1 MDRQIKDT
9 WSVFK
14 IMGEFVEGFE
24 TLSGVWPSVT
34 VFGGAR
40 VPKHHPYYQASVE
53 VAEALSRAGFS
64 VITGGGPGLMEAAN
78 LGARQA
84 GGRSIG
90 CNIKLPTEQK
100 PNSYADT
107 MLHFNYF
114 FARKVMFVKYSVGVV
129 GMPGGFGTLD
139 EIFEALT
146 LKQTGK
152 VHTLPV
158 VLYGSE
164 FWGGLIEWLEK
175 QPVGQHLLSPD
186 DLKLI
191 HVSDDSEEVAEII
204 LGHYERSEQHPSPT
218 TTGRE
223 TP

>member
-1 MDRQIKDT
+1 
-9 WSVFK
+9 
-14 IMGEFVEGFE
+14 MGEFVEGFE
-24 TLSGVWPSVT
+24 TLSGIWPSVT
-34 VFGGAR
+34 VFGGAK
-40 VPKHHPYYQASVE
+40 VPKRHSYYRASVR

-90 CNIKLPTEQK
+90 CNIRLPGEQV

-107 MLHFNYF
+107 IIHFNYF
-114 FARKVMFVKYSVGVV
+114 FARKVMFVKYAVGVV

-152 VHTLPV
+152 VNTLPV

-164 FWGGLIEWLEK
+164 FWSGLIEWLEK
-175 QPVGQHLLSPD
+175 QPVEQHLLSRR

-191 HVSDDSEEVAEII
+191 TLSDDPEEVAEII
-204 LGHYERSEQHPSPT
+204 SRHYHRSDKGSSHAA
-218 TTGRE
+218 GRE